1 MKHTRREFIVGSG
14 CLALSGA
21 AYAANFNNL
30 SLMNLFA
37 SASPGNDANYKA
49 LVCIFLFGGN
59 DANNMV
65 IPYDDNNPAHTY
77 SAYASARTGAPF
89 LIANTDLLQINTSS
103 QGAFGLPNRG
113 TYNTTGIQSLYNPGN
128 LAFVVNVGT
137 LVQPLDR
144 ATYLSSPSLRPDQL
158 FSHSNQQ
165 AENQNAVPQGTS
177 QTGWGGRLADRVY
190 STELF
195 PLQISVAGVNI
206 YQAAQRTQTQQLVV
220 PSTGL
225 LNQALRYDPPRQA
238 TLDAVNAA
246 LALPDTN
253 RLRLALN
260 STKGQGLA
268 TRSQL
273 GTDPPIV
280 TTFPNTALGNQL
292 KQIAKF
298 IYLRDVLSSG
308 GPMRRQIFF
317 ASLGGF
323 DTHANQN
330 ANQGALLTQLSAAL
344 LAFHNEMVAQGID
357 SQVTTFTQSDFSRT
371 FKIGAQASGTDH
383 AWGSHQMVM
392 GGAVLGG
399 DFYGTYPTL
408 VMNGPDDTD
417 TGANARGRWLPS
429 TAVAQYGATLAKW
442 FGVSDADMPLVFPN
456 IGQFGTTDLGFMAS
470 T

>member
-14 CLALSGA
+14 CLALSRA
-21 AYAANFNNL
+21 AYSASFNNL

-37 SASPGNDANYKA
+37 SANAANDANYKA

-59 DANNMV
+59 DANNTL
-65 IPYDDNNPAHTY
+65 IPYDDTNPDHTY
-77 SAYASARTGAPF
+77 SAYASARAGAPF
-89 LIANTDLLQINTSS
+89 LIASSELLQINTSS
-103 QGAFGLPNRG
+103 QGTFGLPNRG
-113 TYNTTGIQSLYNPGN
+113 TYTTTGIQSLYNSGS
-128 LAFVVNVGT
+128 LAFVVNMGT

-144 ATYLSSPSLRPDQL
+144 ATYLSRPDLRPDQL

-195 PLQISVAGVNI
+195 PLQISVAGVNL
-206 YQAAQRTQTQQLVV
+206 YEAAQRTQTQPLVV
-220 PSTGL
+220 PPTGML
-225 LNQALRYDPPRQA
+225 DRVLRYDPPRQA

-246 LALPDTN
+246 LALPDTS
-253 RLRLALN
+253 RLRLAAN
-260 STKGQGLA
+260 NMKAQGLA
-268 TRSQL
+268 TRTQL
-273 GTDPPIV
+273 SSDPPIV
-280 TTFPNTALGNQL
+280 TPFPNTTLGNQL

-330 ANQGALLTQLSAAL
+330 AGQGGLLTQVSAAL
-344 LAFHNEMVAQGID
+344 LAFHQEMVAQGID

-383 AWGSHQMVM
+383 AWGSHQLVM
-392 GGAVLGG
+392 GGAVRGG
-399 DFYGTYPTL
+399 DFYGTYPHL
-408 VMNGPDDTD
+408 VLGDADDTD
-417 TGANARGRWLPS
+417 SGANARGRWLPS

>member
-1 MKHTRREFIVGSG
+1 MKHTRRDFIVGSG

-21 AYAANFNNL
+21 AYAASFNNL

-37 SASPGNDANYKA
+37 SANIANDANYKA

-59 DANNMV
+59 DANNTL
-65 IPYDDNNPAHTY
+65 IPYDDTNPDHTY
-77 SAYASARTGAPF
+77 SAYASARAGAPF

-103 QGAFGLPNRG
+103 QGTFGLPNRG
-113 TYNTTGIQSLYNPGN
+113 TYNTTGIQSLYNSGS
-128 LAFVVNVGT
+128 LAFVVNLGT

-144 ATYLSSPSLRPDQL
+144 ATYLSRPDLRPDQL

-195 PLQISVAGVNI
+195 PLQISVAGVNL
-206 YQAAQRTQTQQLVV
+206 YEGAQRTQTQPLVV
-220 PSTGL
+220 PPTGG

-246 LALPDTN
+246 LALPDTS
-253 RLRLALN
+253 RLRLAAN
-260 STKGQGLA
+260 NTKAQGLA
-268 TRSQL
+268 TRTQL
-273 GTDPPIV
+273 SSDPPIG
-280 TTFPNTALGNQL
+280 TTFPNTTLGNQL

-330 ANQGALLTQLSAAL
+330 ANQGTLLTQLSAAL
-344 LAFHNEMVAQGID
+344 LAFHTEMVAQGID

-383 AWGSHQMVM
+383 AWGSHQIVM
-392 GGAVLGG
+392 GGAVRGG
-399 DFYGTYPTL
+399 DFYGTYPHL
-408 VMNGPDDTD
+408 VLGDLDDTD
-417 TGANARGRWLPS
+417 SGANARGRWLPTIS
-429 TAVAQYGATLAKW
+429 VAQYGATLAKW

-456 IGQFGTTDLGFMAS
+456 INQFSPTDLGFMS
-470 T
+470 S